1 MANTDLAPT
10 LLDIAGAKAG
20 KTVDGRSLLPFA
32 RHPDW
37 RTRRAILHETGG
49 SRYASPRDQDEARNS
64 GRSLR
69 RVMTY
74 RAVRTPGWLYVRY
87 RGGGRELYDLRE
99 IPTSCGPCTA
109 TAHRQARRVL
119 AGELERLTHC
129 RGEQCR
135 RRTPHIPRPR

>member
-1 MANTDLAPT
+1 MPT
-10 LLDIAGAKAG
+10 SWPL
-20 KTVDGRSLLPFA
+20 
-32 RHPDW
+32 
-37 RTRRAILHETGG
+37 
-49 SRYASPRDQDEARNS
+49 NS

-87 RGGGRELYDLRE
+87 RDGGRELYDLKRDPHE
-99 IPTSCGPCTA
+99 MRSLHRDPA
-109 TAHRQARRVL
+109 YRQARRVL
-119 AGELERLTHC
+119 AGELERLTDC